1 MYKEAEEAYLEVG
14 TGYTNIISLCPL
26 INVLLLYKYTLNDDF
41 QAKSLLPKA
50 KPGES
55 YQARIAPNHLNVL
68 LNLANLIAKNQTR
81 LEEAD
86 MLYRQAISMRSDYTQ
101 AYINRGDVLL
111 KLNRTKEAQEVY
123 ERALFYDTDNP
134 DIYYNVSTIHPY
146 SFIHL
151 ILFFIFSYIPLK
163 LGVVLLEQGKHSQA
177 LAYLDKAL
185 EFDPD
190 HEQALLN
197 SAILLQELG
206 QANLRKL
213 AEKRLLRLLSN
224 VRTLIIC

>member
-1 MYKEAEEAYLEVG
+1 MHKKTKFERRYKNL
-14 TGYTNIISLCPL
+14 SLSSPP
-26 INVLLLYKYTLNDDF
+26 

-134 DIYYNVSTIHPY
+134 DIYYNVSALSDHGHPSGRDKEQTPLFCISIPKY
-146 SFIHL
+146 FI
-151 ILFFIFSYIPLK
+151 ISYFK
-163 LGVVLLEQGKHSQA
+163 
-177 LAYLDKAL
+177 
-185 EFDPD
+185 
-190 HEQALLN
+190 
-197 SAILLQELG
+197 
-206 QANLRKL
+206 
-213 AEKRLLRLLSN
+213 
-224 VRTLIIC
+224 

>member
-1 MYKEAEEAYLEVG
+1 MISV
-14 TGYTNIISLCPL
+14 TIISA
-26 INVLLLYKYTLNDDF
+26 TSRA

-134 DIYYNVSTIHPY
+134 DIYYNVSMWTRI
-146 SFIHL
+146 
-151 ILFFIFSYIPLK
+151 IFYTIPL
-163 LGVVLLEQGKHSQA
+163 LTYSRLFLFSWA
-177 LAYLDKAL
+177 LCYWNRVNI
-185 EFDPD
+185 
-190 HEQALLN
+190 H
-197 SAILLQELG
+197 
-206 QANLRKL
+206 
-213 AEKRLLRLLSN
+213 KRWL
-224 VRTLIIC
+224 T

>member
-1 MYKEAEEAYLEVG
+1 M
-14 TGYTNIISLCPL
+14 
-26 INVLLLYKYTLNDDF
+26 
-41 QAKSLLPKA
+41 LPKA

-134 DIYYNVSTIHPY
+134 DIYYNVSIIDQCKQNFLQNVV
-146 SFIHL
+146 SNL
-151 ILFFIFSYIPLK
+151 ILFHFSA
-163 LGVVLLEQGKHSQA
+163 GCCAFGT
-177 LAYLDKAL
+177 
-185 EFDPD
+185 
-190 HEQALLN
+190 
-197 SAILLQELG
+197 G
-206 QANLRKL
+206 
-213 AEKRLLRLLSN
+213 
-224 VRTLIIC
+224 

>member
-1 MYKEAEEAYLEVG
+1 MHNIAYTQDVVFM
-14 TGYTNIISLCPL
+14 TIISKRL
-26 INVLLLYKYTLNDDF
+26 F

-134 DIYYNVSTIHPY
+134 DIYYNVSIYGP
-146 SFIHL
+146 SVWDVLSNNISVFKSL
-151 ILFFIFSYIPLK
+151 Q

-224 VRTLIIC
+224 VR